1 MNVVHACRSDTAF
14 STQALAAASR
24 GTTLRPQAAVVCLRF
39 HESRRPREP
48 VVVDDVV
55 IIIVINIII
64 IFILIAFIIIIIV
77 V

>member
-48 VVVDDVV
+48 VVVDAV